1 MLSNKCRQA
10 ASILVKSKQ
19 IYSQDKHNRRLTQSH
34 LSKFASLLTHTP
46 TYTSNLNRKSKQSNE
61 SIFIG
66 AYPIRMNIISVFIA
80 SKGIYSC
87 AFVWFERSTLT
98 FL

>member
-19 IYSQDKHNRRLTQSH
+19 IYSQDKHNRRLTQS
-34 LSKFASLLTHTP
+34 FASLLTHTP